1 MCTNSSFGPTISQ
14 DILTDTF
21 SYSCCKNAVNS
32 EMVICYDRYILHLQL
47 TDQKRDMWKIH
58 LTYRT
63 IAPNE
68 K

>member
-1 MCTNSSFGPTISQ
+1 MS
-14 DILTDTF
+14 
-21 SYSCCKNAVNS
+21 NS

-63 IAPNE
+63 MTQMKNKIYLE
-68 K
+68 KPLIVLLLLLKLPEVLLL